1 MGAVLLQEDRPIAY
15 ESRQMTPAEEKID
28 VTEQELLACVH
39 ALKVWRC
46 YFEGLAKFRL
56 HTDHGADNFF
66 QTKSSLSRRQ
76 VRWQEFLSRFH
87 FEWKFIQGAKNMA
100 DPLSRRPVT
109 NTPTGVCRQQLSLLV
124 VTRGQARL
132 LDASSA
138 PPAVPVVTSNQ
149 GTTATAGPTAQQG
162 NGGDR
167 PSSAE
172 PLSTDKPDCSPP
184 DNALPTMHAWKDRL
198 VAAYATD
205 PWFCDV
211 NTSSLFLDE
220 GLWYN
225 ADGRMVIPDVDGIR
239 RQLLSDFHDS
249 PYVGH
254 IGINKTMR
262 FISTITITITLL
274 LLLLVAGHGR

>member
-1 MGAVLLQEDRPIAY
+1 MCMRSRFGAAIWRGWRSSGYILITALTPF
-15 ESRQMTPAEEKID
+15 SR
-28 VTEQELLACVH
+28 LNLAC
-39 ALKVWRC
+39 LDGK
-46 YFEGLAKFRL
+46 L
-56 HTDHGADNFF
+56 
-66 QTKSSLSRRQ
+66 
-76 VRWQEFLSRFH
+76 RWQEFLSRFH

-239 RQLLSDFHDS
+239 RQLLSDFHDES
-249 PYVGH
+249 LCWPH
-254 IGINKTMR
+254 WNQ
-262 FISTITITITLL
+262 
-274 LLLLVAGHGR
+274 